1 MNTTGQQ
8 PDLPHL
14 EAVESDPA
22 YDYAED
28 VPISE
33 DDWDAEDEFLDGEEV
48 VVVPA
53 PPPVVEVDA
62 EERVVPLDDEEFR
75 ETE

>member
-1 MNTTGQQ
+1 MSTTGEH
-8 PDLPHL
+8 PDMPHL

-33 DDWDAEDEFLDGEEV
+33 DDWDAEDEFLDAEEV
-48 VVVPA
+48 VVPT
-53 PPPVVEVDA
+53 PPVEVDA
-62 EERVVPLDDEEFR
+62 EERVVPVDEDEFR
-75 ETE
+75 DTQ